1 MFHVEDNVIVRCFTS
16 FLFVFAACSESF
28 AQEVS
33 DSVTIHFRQGYSRL
47 ERNWQG
53 NGEALDRIS
62 DSLKV
67 RYADSAFVLKHIGVV
82 GGASPEGSIAL
93 NKRLSGK
100 RANVLFDYLSAQTAL
115 PDSLRTFTYIGRDWR
130 GLLALAE
137 RDPGVP
143 WREETLA
150 LLRDVAA
157 KCEHGEN
164 RADRNLSRLMA
175 LRNGEPYRYMYRRL
189 FPELRASRLILT
201 FGKRTHHDPV
211 LFAVS
216 DPERF
221 SAVAFAA
228 PELVRSEITAPPVS
242 AVPPPAILGN
252 PFYMSVKT
260 NLLFDAL
267 LVPNIGL
274 EFYLGRK
281 ISLAA
286 NWMYAWWNSRPA
298 HWFWRIYGG
307 DLSVRKWFGRRAEAK
322 PLTGHHIGLYG
333 QILTYDFEMG
343 GRGQIGGKPG
353 GTLFDKCNCGA
364 GIEYGYALP
373 IARRL
378 NLDFVVGVGYLGG
391 KYYEYLPID
400 GCNVWQQTKNRRYF
414 GPSKAEISLVWLL
427 GRGNVNPRGG
437 NAHQRKG
444 GRR

>member
-1 MFHVEDNVIVRCFTS
+1 MWRITYIVRCFTS
-16 FLFVFAACSESF
+16 FFAVLAACSELF

-33 DSVTIHFRQGYSRL
+33 DSVTIHFRQGCSRL

-62 DSLKV
+62 DTLQV

-221 SAVAFAA
+221 SAIAFAA
-228 PELVRSEITAPPVS
+228 PELVRSEISAPLVS
-242 AVPPPAILGN
+242 AVPPPLCFGK
-252 PFYMSVKT
+252 SVLYVRE
-260 NLLFDAL
+260 NQ
-267 LVPNIGL
+267 
-274 EFYLGRK
+274 
-281 ISLAA
+281 
-286 NWMYAWWNSRPA
+286 
-298 HWFWRIYGG
+298 
-307 DLSVRKWFGRRAEAK
+307 SVVRCTAGAECRFGVLPRAENK
-322 PLTGHHIGLYG
+322 P
-333 QILTYDFEMG
+333 
-343 GRGQIGGKPG
+343 RGQLDVCLVEQPA
-353 GTLFDKCNCGA
+353 GA
-364 GIEYGYALP
+364 LVLAHL
-373 IARRL
+373 RRRSL
-378 NLDFVVGVGYLGG
+378 RAQVVRAQG
-391 KYYEYLPID
+391 
-400 GCNVWQQTKNRRYF
+400 
-414 GPSKAEISLVWLL
+414 
-427 GRGNVNPRGG
+427 
-437 NAHQRKG
+437 
-444 GRR
+444 